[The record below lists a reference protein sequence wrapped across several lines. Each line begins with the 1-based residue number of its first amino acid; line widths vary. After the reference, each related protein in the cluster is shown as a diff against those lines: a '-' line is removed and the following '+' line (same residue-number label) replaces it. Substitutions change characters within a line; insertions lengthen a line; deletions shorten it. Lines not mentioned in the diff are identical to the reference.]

1 LPVHVYSSRKDTN
14 RHQVTK
20 DAKCTIDTGNHQ
32 GNIVSRDFVVN
43 VLEFPEANFKP
54 LNDKERKGAIGI
66 TGNRFVPEAAIYL
79 TWYHS
84 KSTRVF
90 RDMRFLITPNPHC
103 DLIIGAYSIQANQ
116 LLDVPNLIARGD
128 GGPDGHLGKT
138 VVIPGVQGTSRL
150 SFGYRFLSK
159 LTMYSDTRKG
169 ELDDEKYKASTVV
182 NDLKSKVKK
191 AKRNHDDTKDVEEE
205 LAAAEKQL
213 DAAKQA
219 LDDYTANVGP
229 QNLPGPSAENKA
241 ATNGSATSTGIDNQ
255 AVKPKKNRSW
265 GLRPRG
271 PQGVP

>member
-1 LPVHVYSSRKDTN
+1 MPVHVYSSRKDTN

-54 LNDKERKGAIGI
+54 LNAKEKQGAIGI

-103 DLIIGAYSIQANQ
+103 DLIIGAYSIQVNQ
-116 LLDVPNLIARGD
+116 LLDVPNLIARND

-138 VVIPGVQGTSRL
+138 VVIPGVQGTTRF

-169 ELDDEKYKASTVV
+169 ELEDEKYKASTLV
-182 NDLKSKVKK
+182 NDLKSKLKK
-191 AKRNHDDTKDVEEE
+191 AKKNHDDTKEVEEE

-213 DAAKQA
+213 DAATQA
-219 LDDYTANVGP
+219 LDDYTADVEP
-229 QNLPGPSAENKA
+229 QNLPGPSAENRA

-255 AVKPKKNRSW
+255 AVKPKKKGSW
-265 GLRPRG
+265 SLRPRG